1 MGKFVSLVQN
11 KALHIWAVLIAVV
24 LWFQVHGQGEGTLT
38 LEVGLQ
44 LQGLPQNMVVVNDLP
59 DTVHVTLSGLQARL
73 KTVSPQDIYVPFD
86 ASGLTLPGV
95 VERVVKSSDIRLPVG
110 LEIEKI
116 QPDRLELQVDK
127 VGTRMIGVLP
137 RLELPEG
144 WHAEN
149 VSVEPPKVELSGPEV
164 WLDSLTEVETIAIQ
178 PEFKAG
184 PFETKVGVATP
195 SGQAIRLVNDN
206 AQFVVRGMLVAP
218 DAPATEENK
227 GNGKSQD
234 EGEKK

>member
-1 MGKFVSLVQN
+1 MRKLTSMLQS
-11 KALHIWAVLIAVV
+11 KMLHLWAILIAVV

-44 LQGLPQNMVVVNDLP
+44 LQGLPQNMVIVNDLP
-59 DTVHVTLSGLQARL
+59 ETVHVTLSGLQARL

-86 ASGLTLPGV
+86 ASGVTLPGV
-95 VERVVKSSDIRLPVG
+95 VERVVNSRDIRLPVG

-127 VGTRMIGVLP
+127 IGTRLIGVLP

-149 VSVEPPKVELSGPEV
+149 VSVEPPKVELTGPEV

-178 PEFKAG
+178 PEFKQG
-184 PFETKVGVATP
+184 PFEAKVGVATP
-195 SGQAIRLVNDN
+195 SGQAIRLVKEN
-206 AQFVVRGMLVAP
+206 AQFVVRGTLVEA
-218 DAPATEENK
+218 DTENAKADMKAVE
-227 GNGKSQD
+227 
-234 EGEKK
+234 EKP

>member
-1 MGKFVSLVQN
+1 MRRFVSLLQN
-11 KALHIWAVLIAVV
+11 KALHIWAILIAVV
-24 LWFQVHGQGEGTLT
+24 LWFQVHGQGEGSLT

-73 KTVSPQDIYVPFD
+73 KTVNPQEIYVPFD

-95 VERVVKSSDIRLPVG
+95 VERVVNNNDIRLPVG

-127 VGTRMIGVLP
+127 VGTRLIGVLP

-178 PEFKAG
+178 PEFKPG
-184 PFETKVGVATP
+184 LFEATVGLATP
-195 SGQAIRLVNDN
+195 SGQAIRLVNEN
-206 AQFVVRGMLVAP
+206 MQFKVRGTLVAA
-218 DAPATEENK
+218 DVAVAKEKEGST
-227 GNGKSQD
+227 
-234 EGEKK
+234 EGEQQ

>member
-1 MGKFVSLVQN
+1 MRRFVSLLQN
-11 KALHIWAVLIAVV
+11 KALHIWAILIAVV
-24 LWFQVHGQGEGTLT
+24 LWFQVHGQGEGSLT

-73 KTVSPQDIYVPFD
+73 KTVNPQDVYVPFD

-116 QPDRLELQVDK
+116 VPDRVELQVDK
-127 VGTRMIGVLP
+127 IGTRMIGVLP

-164 WLDSLTEVETIAIQ
+164 WLDALNEVETIAIQ
-178 PEFKAG
+178 PEFKPG
-184 PFETKVGVATP
+184 PFEASVGVATP
-195 SGQAIRLVNDN
+195 SGQAIRLVNEN
-206 AQFVVRGMLVAP
+206 AQFKVRGVLVAAE
-218 DAPATEENK
+218 APAAE
-227 GNGKSQD
+227 
-234 EGEKK
+234 EKKESGSGEQK